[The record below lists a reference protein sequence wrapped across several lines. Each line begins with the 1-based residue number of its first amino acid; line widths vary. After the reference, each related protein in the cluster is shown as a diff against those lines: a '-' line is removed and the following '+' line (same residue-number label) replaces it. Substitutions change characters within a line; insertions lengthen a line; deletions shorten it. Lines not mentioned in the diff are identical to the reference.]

1 MNATTK
7 AVAELISDAGYG
19 VLFGADKDG
28 ILIVKAIDLET
39 GETFI
44 VSGEDLYEVVIE
56 LAEQVGIELEDG

>member
-1 MNATTK
+1 MDATTK
-7 AVAELISDAGYG
+7 AIAESISDAGYG

-28 ILIVKAIDLET
+28 NLIVKAIQLET